1 MPVIVDNSQTG
12 VDNWQDIVDNVSGL
26 HPPSELEILSFE
38 LRIVRHGALW
48 IIQFWIDGIKPVF
61 MSSCQKNLSSCQNS

>member
-12 VDNWQDIVDNVSGL
+12 VDNWQDIVDNVSGR

-48 IIQFWIDGIKPVF
+48 IIQFWIDIVGGTACSRTTQP
-61 MSSCQKNLSSCQNS
+61 